1 MLAVSGD
8 PAVAEDPAVVG
19 FPAVFEDPAVFEGP
33 VVFEGLA
40 VFGCPEKAI
49 GLYLHQNVRERKP
62 VESASPAVFASPA
75 V

>member
-19 FPAVFEDPAVFEGP
+19 FPAVFEGP

-62 VESASPAVFASPA
+62 VESASPAV
-75 V
+75 

>member
-8 PAVAEDPAVVG
+8 PAVVEDPAVVG
-19 FPAVFEDPAVFEGP
+19 FPAVFEDP